1 MVGST
6 SIRISWGR
14 SSANRHA
21 PSLGVVAPPS
31 YAQLPGG
38 YSGAGAYG
46 NYDPTGAL
54 TGAYGSSPY
63 GSGPADPY
71 AGVQHC
77 CGLAW
82 CPTRP
87 HRLVLLVAEGVS
99 LPS

>member
-38 YSGAGAYG
+38 YPGAGSYG

-54 TGAYGSSPY
+54 AGAYGSAPY

-71 AGVQHC
+71 AGAITVPSS
-77 CGLAW
+77 LL
-82 CPTRP
+82 RSS
-87 HRLVLLVAEGVS
+87 VLLQMLGI
-99 LPS
+99 